1 MAIHES
7 RLVRRETV
15 AEGTMA
21 FYFSRPSGFVHQAGQ
36 SLLMTLINPPE
47 TDSEGDAR
55 TFTIASA
62 PYEGELMIATR
73 MRDTAFKRVLKTAPS
88 VAVKI
93 DAQRECAA

>member
-1 MAIHES
+1 MDIHET
-7 RLVRRETV
+7 RLMRREMV

-21 FYFSRPSGFVHQAGQ
+21 FYFSKRPGFRHQAGQ

-62 PYEGELMIATR
+62 PHEAELMIATR
-73 MRDTAFKRVLKTAPS
+73 MLTRRSS
-88 VAVKI
+88 VF
-93 DAQRECAA
+93 